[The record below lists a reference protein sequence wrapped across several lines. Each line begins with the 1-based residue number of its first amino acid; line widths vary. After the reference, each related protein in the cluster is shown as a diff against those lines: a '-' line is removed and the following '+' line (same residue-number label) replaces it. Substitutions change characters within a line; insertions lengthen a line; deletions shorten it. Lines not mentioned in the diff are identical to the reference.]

1 MSFCFRI
8 FSLDDKYSADKN
20 KTQTLNLRVK
30 IEDYIHNDYI
40 TRLYHIIIK
49 HVVFSKTNLFGK
61 VVK

>member
-8 FSLDDKYSADKN
+8 FFLDDKYSADKN

-40 TRLYHIIIK
+40 TRLYHIIIEQ
-49 HVVFSKTNLFGK
+49 VFSKTNLLAK

>member
-8 FSLDDKYSADKN
+8 FFLDDKYSADKN

-30 IEDYIHNDYI
+30 IEDYVPNDYN

-49 HVVFSKTNLFGK
+49 HVFSKTNLLAK